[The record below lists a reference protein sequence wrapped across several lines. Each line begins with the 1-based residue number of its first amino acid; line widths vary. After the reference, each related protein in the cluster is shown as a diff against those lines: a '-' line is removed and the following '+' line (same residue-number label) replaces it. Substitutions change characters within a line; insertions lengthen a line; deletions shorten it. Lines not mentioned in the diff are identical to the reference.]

1 MSNLEQQL
9 REDILA
15 AVREYYA
22 VAFPAKA
29 FIPGQT
35 PVPVSGRVFGA
46 EELQFLVDASLD
58 FWLTT
63 GRFAERFEREFS
75 RFTGVRDTRLVN
87 SGSSANLLALSALTS
102 SSLVERQ
109 LRPGDEVITVA
120 AGFPTT
126 VNPILQNQLV
136 PVFVDVT
143 LPTYD
148 IDVTQLEAAISDR
161 TRAIFLAHTLGNP
174 FNLEAVVSF
183 ARRHN
188 LWLIED
194 CCDALGSTYNGENVG
209 TFGDIATVSFYPA
222 HHITMGEGGAV
233 LTQRPALTKIIES
246 FRDWGR
252 DCWCDPGCDNTCGK
266 RFEWQLGT
274 LPQGYDHKYTYSHIG
289 YNLKLTDMQ
298 AAVGVAQLE
307 RLPGFIEQRKRNF
320 SMLKERLTGT
330 EDAYLLPQAT
340 PNSDPSWF
348 GFPIAVRPESGL
360 TRNAVIKELE
370 NRKIGTR
377 LLFGGNL
384 IRQPAYEN
392 CKFRVIGDLRV
403 TDFVMNNV
411 FWVGTYPGLTE
422 PMIDYIA
429 QSLREAAGAARQGL
443 ITIGL

>member
-1 MSNLEQQL
+1 MNILEQQL
-9 REDILA
+9 RERILA
-15 AVREYYA
+15 AVREYHA
-22 VAFPAKA
+22 LAFPAKA
-29 FIPGQT
+29 FSPGQT

-58 FWLTT
+58 FWLTA
-63 GRFAERFEREFS
+63 GRFAARFEREFA
-75 RFTGVRDTRLVN
+75 RFAGVRDVRLVN
-87 SGSSANLLALSALTS
+87 SGSSANLVALSALTS
-102 SSLVERQ
+102 SSLGEDQ
-109 LRPGDEVITVA
+109 LQPGDEVITVA

-126 VNPILQNQLV
+126 VNPILQNRLV

-148 IDVTQLEAAISDR
+148 IDDTQLEAALTNR

-174 FNLEAVVSF
+174 FNLDAVADF

-194 CCDALGSTYNGENVG
+194 CCDAVGSTYNGEKVG
-209 TFGDIATVSFYPA
+209 TFGDLATVSFYPA

-233 LTQRPALTKIIES
+233 LTQRPALTKVIES

-266 RFEWQLGT
+266 RFEWQLGS

-298 AAVGVAQLE
+298 AAVGVAQLQ
-307 RLPGFIEQRKRNF
+307 RLPGFIEQRKQNF
-320 SMLKERLTGT
+320 RMLKERLIDF
-330 EDAYLLPQAT
+330 EEVYLLPQAT

-360 TRNAVIKELE
+360 TRNSVIKELE
-370 NRKIGTR
+370 SRKIGTR

-384 IRQPAYEN
+384 VRQPAYSRAE
-392 CKFRVIGDLRV
+392 FRVVGDLKV

-422 PMIDYIA
+422 PMIDYVA
-429 QSLREAAGAARQGL
+429 QSLREAASTARPSRVTHGQ
-443 ITIGL
+443 